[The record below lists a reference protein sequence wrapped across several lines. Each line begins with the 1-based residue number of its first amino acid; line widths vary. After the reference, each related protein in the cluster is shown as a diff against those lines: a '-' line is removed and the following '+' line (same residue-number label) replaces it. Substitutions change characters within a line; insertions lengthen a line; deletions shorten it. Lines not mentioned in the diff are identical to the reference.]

1 MTQTPAFEERA
12 TGKSFR
18 AGAPMNVQATRDEI
32 DRIFERLVP

>member
-18 AGAPMNVQATRDEI
+18 AGAQANAQAARDEI
-32 DRIFERLVP
+32 DGIFGRPVP